1 MFYDWN
7 FSRIAPYWEAFL
19 VGAIVTIEL
28 TILSVLIGSIAGVAL
43 GILMARTNNAWP
55 LRFSIDL
62 IRSIPLLPMMLFFYY
77 LFTPQAI
84 GFTVSSFWVA
94 VFSLALS
101 MAAFTADLVRAAISS
116 IPAEVV
122 DAGRALGFSEKQI
135 IRHIVSRFT
144 VKHATPGLA
153 VLVIATLKNSSLA
166 AVVNVGEVTYAAQ
179 SVLAV
184 TARSL
189 EVWTVVGVVYI
200 ALVLPTT
207 YMARWLE
214 KWARLGDRNV
224 QIH

>member
-1 MFYDWN
+1 
-7 FSRIAPYWEAFL
+7 
-19 VGAIVTIEL
+19 
-28 TILSVLIGSIAGVAL
+28 
-43 GILMARTNNAWP
+43 
-55 LRFSIDL
+55 
-62 IRSIPLLPMMLFFYY
+62 MMLFFYY

>member
-1 MFYDWN
+1 
-7 FSRIAPYWEAFL
+7 
-19 VGAIVTIEL
+19 
-28 TILSVLIGSIAGVAL
+28 
-43 GILMARTNNAWP
+43 
-55 LRFSIDL
+55 
-62 IRSIPLLPMMLFFYY
+62 
-77 LFTPQAI
+77 
-84 GFTVSSFWVA
+84 
-94 VFSLALS
+94 
-101 MAAFTADLVRAAISS
+101 
-116 IPAEVV
+116 
-122 DAGRALGFSEKQI
+122 
-135 IRHIVSRFT
+135 
-144 VKHATPGLA
+144 LA